1 MAVYKEAGVDILSTD
16 NLIKKTLPLFSKTNR
31 PGKMGK
37 IGSFGGLFDLK
48 IVQI

>member
-16 NLIKKTLPLFSKTNR
+16 NLIKEILPLSQKTSR

-37 IGSFGGLFDLK
+37 IGSFGGLFD
-48 IVQI
+48 

>member
-16 NLIKKTLPLFSKTNR
+16 NLVKKLIPLSLKTNR

-37 IGSFGGLFDLK
+37 IE
-48 IVQI
+48 